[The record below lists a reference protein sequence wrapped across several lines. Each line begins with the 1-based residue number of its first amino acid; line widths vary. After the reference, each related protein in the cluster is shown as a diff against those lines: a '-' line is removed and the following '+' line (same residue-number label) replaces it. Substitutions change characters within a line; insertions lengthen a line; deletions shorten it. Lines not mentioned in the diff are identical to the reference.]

1 MQSLLY
7 LLLAGVSVEA
17 FSIERRPFYQ
27 ASYPSSHT
35 GITSTGTCTIGA
47 IRAFSRNPRATDTT
61 TSLHQTRRGTELS
74 RYKTRAAILQYTLK
88 TKEKEYKLQ
97 DSKLQI
103 LQSVIQ
109 KLQSSNKNLLDKIK
123 ELQQERDGI
132 HFQPQSDEIWPPD
145 MEAQLIKEEF
155 YSKEVEW
162 ENTLNMAQV
171 KFQKMRSS
179 CQSLVEEATARDADI
194 VFYQERAKVDESE
207 MVLLRKEVE
216 EREELVASLEEE
228 KDDLQNMLGKQRD
241 EINIVENKG
250 HEREKLVASLEEEK
264 DDLQNMLEKQR
275 DEINSVENKGHE
287 ERSDNDDIEMQED
300 ERLEKLQNQVEELTE
315 QNAKAKEQLLE
326 LGTKRKS
333 RREEMEKL
341 IEKEQDKI
349 LVLQEKFS
357 NAESEKKSL
366 QEKYKQ
372 SAKEFESLQNS
383 TNLASIEKENLAKQM
398 SKESLEIAT
407 AAVLQSEERER
418 ELEKKLNGAQTQ
430 LQESKIEN
438 TGLSDKVSE
447 LETQL
452 GQIREMKEK
461 QQTNALVKKLQ
472 VETEDSEHLKWE
484 KRLSD
489 QENEYEG
496 RIQELKSRIE
506 ELAKDG
512 DGEVDG
518 QLVEHAGAGDN
529 TREIVV
535 VSVPRQRRLSRLVN
549 RIKSVLKK

>member
-228 KDDLQNMLGKQRD
+228 KDDLQNML
-241 EINIVENKG
+241 
-250 HEREKLVASLEEEK
+250 
-264 DDLQNMLEKQR
+264 EKQR

-326 LGTKRKS
+326 LGTKWKS